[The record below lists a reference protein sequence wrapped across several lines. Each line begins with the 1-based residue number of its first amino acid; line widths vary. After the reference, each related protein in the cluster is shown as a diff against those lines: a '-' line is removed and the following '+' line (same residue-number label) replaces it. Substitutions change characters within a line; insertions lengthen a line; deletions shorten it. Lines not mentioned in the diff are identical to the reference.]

1 MLPWERRQL
10 LGDEKQGLRPWEK
23 AYWGLFVTAIAFL
36 LYSRLLKPDSAA
48 EAAAA
53 AAKVDAADAGKVARE
68 AAKAAAARPL
78 LAGRGCFVLDD
89 EDDPFEGLEP
99 AEVQAFVEARLAAE
113 GASVEDPFAG
123 MDAEEIDA
131 LVSKWGSEGGGG
143 GGGGGVGEE
152 AR

>member
-10 LGDEKQGLRPWEK
+10 LGDEKQGLRTWEK

-53 AAKVDAADAGKVARE
+53 AAQVDAADAGKVARE
-68 AAKAAAARPL
+68 RAKEAAARPL

-89 EDDPFEGLEP
+89 EDDPFEDLEP
-99 AEVQAFVEARLAAE
+99 EEVQAFVEAMLKDE
-113 GASVEDPFAG
+113 GASSEDPFAG
-123 MDAEEIDA
+123 LDAEEIYA
-131 LVSKWGSEGGGG
+131 LVAKWGSEGGGG
-143 GGGGGVGEE
+143 RPPEKQLKT
-152 AR
+152 

>member
-1 MLPWERRQL
+1 MTPWMLPWERRQL

-23 AYWGLFVTAIAFL
+23 AYWGVFVTAIAFL

-53 AAKVDAADAGKVARE
+53 AARLDAADAGKVARE

-78 LAGRGCFVLDD
+78 LAGRGCLCSTTRTTPSKGSSRPRCRRLSRRSLRWKGRARRTPLPGWTPRRSTSSFRS
-89 EDDPFEGLEP
+89 GG
-99 AEVQAFVEARLAAE
+99 VEA
-113 GASVEDPFAG
+113 GVVEVA
-123 MDAEEIDA
+123 
-131 LVSKWGSEGGGG
+131 V
-143 GGGGGVGEE
+143 V

>member
-10 LGDEKQGLRPWEK
+10 LGGDDKQGGGLRTWEK

-53 AAKVDAADAGKVARE
+53 AAKLDAADAGKVARE
-68 AAKAAAARPL
+68 RAKREAARPL
-78 LAGRGCFVLDD
+78 LAGRGCFVLDG

-99 AEVQAFVEARLAAE
+99 KEVQAFVEAQLAE
-113 GASVEDPFAG
+113 LGASTKDPFAG
-123 MDAEEIDA
+123 LDAEEIDE
-131 LVSKWGSEGGGG
+131 LVSKWGEGGGG
-143 GGGGGVGEE
+143 AAG
-152 AR
+152 

>member
-10 LGDEKQGLRPWEK
+10 LGDEQQGLRPWEK

-36 LYSRLLKPDSAA
+36 LYSRLLKPDADA

-53 AAKVDAADAGKVARE
+53 AKLDAADAGKVARE

-89 EDDPFEGLEP
+89 EDDPFEGLDP
-99 AEVQAFVEARLAAE
+99 AEVQAFVEEQLARL
-113 GASVEDPFAG
+113 GASTRDPFAG
-123 MDAEEIDA
+123 LDAVEIDE
-131 LVSKWGSEGGGG
+131 LVSKWGGGGFG
-143 GGGGGVGEE
+143 GGAGDS
-152 AR
+152 R

>member
-53 AAKVDAADAGKVARE
+53 AAKADAADAGNVARE
-68 AAKAAAARPL
+68 AAREAAARPL
-78 LAGRGCFVLDD
+78 LAGRGCFVLDG

-99 AEVQAFVEARLAAE
+99 AEVQAFVEASRLARE
-113 GASVEDPFAG
+113 DGASAEDPFAG
-123 MDAEEIDA
+123 LDAEEIDA
-131 LVSKWGSEGGGG
+131 LVSKWGEGGGDG
-143 GGGGGVGEE
+143 GGEV
-152 AR
+152 R

>member
-53 AAKVDAADAGKVARE
+53 AAKADAADAGKVARE
-68 AAKAAAARPL
+68 AAREAAARPL
-78 LAGRGCFVLDD
+78 LAGRGCFVL
-89 EDDPFEGLEP
+89 ED
-99 AEVQAFVEARLAAE
+99 
-113 GASVEDPFAG
+113 GASAEDPFAG
-123 MDAEEIDA
+123 LDAEEIDA
-131 LVSKWGSEGGGG
+131 LVSKWGEGGGDG
-143 GGGGGVGEE
+143 GGEV
-152 AR
+152 R